1 MSQEDEK
8 IDISE
13 KEKDFLTLGTDN
25 GPIGPKV
32 PQNKLCE
39 GLKNKMLDLESQFKI
54 MDKKMDKILDI
65 LEKDCKK
72 MTDHIDFV
80 ENVYDNV
87 KMPFYYVMDKVNYLV
102 TNDNKK
108 ILDSEHNNNNIEDR

>member
-1 MSQEDEK
+1 MSEEDEK

-13 KEKDFLTLGTDN
+13 KDKDF
-25 GPIGPKV
+25 
-32 PQNKLCE
+32 
-39 GLKNKMLDLESQFKI
+39 LKNKMLDLENQFKI
-54 MDKKMDKILDI
+54 MDKKMDKILEI

-72 MTDHIDFV
+72 MSDHIDFV
-80 ENVYDNV
+80 ENVYDHA

-108 ILDSEHNNNNIEDR
+108 ILDRDHNNNIEDK

>member
-13 KEKDFLTLGTDN
+13 QEKDFL
-25 GPIGPKV
+25 
-32 PQNKLCE
+32 
-39 GLKNKMLDLESQFKI
+39 KNKILDLENHFTI
-54 MDKKMDKILDI
+54 MDKKMDKILEI

-72 MTDHIDFV
+72 MSDHIDFV

-87 KMPFYYVMDKVNYLV
+87 KMPFYYVMDKVNHLV

-108 ILDSEHNNNNIEDR
+108 ILDYEHNNNDEEI

>member
-13 KEKDFLTLGTDN
+13 QEKDF
-25 GPIGPKV
+25 
-32 PQNKLCE
+32 
-39 GLKNKMLDLESQFKI
+39 LKNKMLDLENQFKI
-54 MDKKMDKILDI
+54 MDKKMDKILEI

-72 MTDHIDFV
+72 MSDHIDFV

-108 ILDSEHNNNNIEDR
+108 ILDHEHNNNIEDR

>member
-1 MSQEDEK
+1 MSKEDEK

-13 KEKDFLTLGTDN
+13 QDKDF
-25 GPIGPKV
+25 
-32 PQNKLCE
+32 
-39 GLKNKMLDLESQFKI
+39 LKNKMLDLENQFKI
-54 MDKKMDKILDI
+54 MDKKMDKILEL

-72 MTDHIDFV
+72 MSDHIDFV

-108 ILDSEHNNNNIEDR
+108 ILDRDNNNISISQTT

>member
-1 MSQEDEK
+1 MSKEDYK

-13 KEKDFLTLGTDN
+13 QDTNF
-25 GPIGPKV
+25 
-32 PQNKLCE
+32 
-39 GLKNKMLDLESQFKI
+39 LKNKMLDLENQFKI
-54 MDKKMDKILDI
+54 IDKKMDKILEI

-72 MTDHIDFV
+72 MSEHIDFV

-102 TNDNKK
+102 TNDIKK
-108 ILDSEHNNNNIEDR
+108 LLVDEHNNNNIEEGEIIKTSIFLN

>member
-1 MSQEDEK
+1 MSKEDEK

-13 KEKDFLTLGTDN
+13 QEKDF
-25 GPIGPKV
+25 
-32 PQNKLCE
+32 
-39 GLKNKMLDLESQFKI
+39 LKNKMLDLENQFKI
-54 MDKKMDKILDI
+54 MDKKMDKILEI

-72 MTDHIDFV
+72 MSDHIDFV

-108 ILDSEHNNNNIEDR
+108 ILDRDNNNISISQTT